1 MIFRQL
7 FDADTSTYTYL
18 LADEDTHEAV
28 LIDAVDTQLERDLK
42 LIDELGLWLTQ
53 ALETHVHADH
63 ITASGQLRERTG
75 CDIGVSAHGHVDC
88 ADLQLQEGNVI
99 RFGNHELKVIETPGH
114 TDSCLTYYCEGML
127 FTGDSLMVR
136 LCGRTDFQQGD
147 AGLLY
152 DSVTGKLFTLP
163 DDTLVYP
170 GHDYRGH
177 TRSTIGEE
185 KQFNSRLTQ
194 PRDEFIRTMAGLN
207 LPMPKRIE
215 EAVPANLTCGL
226 TRNP

>member
-28 LIDAVDTQLERDLK
+28 LIDAVDTQVERDLR
-42 LIDELGLWLTQ
+42 LIDELGLWLTH

-88 ADLQLQEGNVI
+88 ADLQLQEGDVI
-99 RFGNHELKVIETPGH
+99 RFGNHELRVIETPGH
-114 TDSCLTYYCEGML
+114 TDSCLTYHCEGML
-127 FTGDSLMVR
+127 FTGDSLMIR

-147 AGLLY
+147 AGRLY

-194 PRDEFIRTMAGLN
+194 PRDAFIRTMADLN
-207 LPMPKRIE
+207 LPMPKRID
-215 EAVPANLTCGL
+215 EAVPANQKCGL
-226 TRNP
+226 NNS